1 MPAPFLDTVKILL
14 PSATAFA
21 VGIGMTPFVAHYLY
35 KFKMW
40 KKKARTEGLGGG
52 GTPIFNHLHKEKE
65 VGTPRMGGIVIW
77 GSVLI
82 TTGLFWILSGTGSDL
97 FVKLNFLSN
106 NQTWLP
112 LATLFAAS
120 FVGLLDDFLQV
131 YGRGTYVAGGLSL
144 TRRISLVLFIGLI
157 GALWFYFKLEQNS
170 VIIPFIGEFT
180 LGIFFIPFF
189 MLVMLSLFSGGVIDG
204 IDGLAGGVMASVF
217 AAYGGIAFFQNQL
230 DIATLSGVLA
240 GGILA
245 FLWFN
250 IPPARFYMGETGMIG
265 LTAVLSVIAF
275 LTKAV
280 FPLLLI
286 ALPLYVASLSV
297 IIQVSSKKL
306 RSGKKVFLVAPLHH
320 HFEALGWPPY
330 KVTMRFWIVSI
341 ICAILGM
348 VLALTGNAGIFI

>member
-1 MPAPFLDTVKILL
+1 MVLLLDTVKILL
-14 PSATAFA
+14 PSATAFII
-21 VGIGMTPFVAHYLY
+21 GIVITPAVAHYLY
-35 KFKMW
+35 KYRMW

-77 GSVLI
+77 GSVFI
-82 TTGLFWILSGTGSDL
+82 TTGIYWILSLSGGDL

-112 LATLFAAS
+112 LFTLFSAS
-120 FVGLLDDFLQV
+120 IVGLVDDFLQV
-131 YGRGTYVAGGLSL
+131 YGRGTYIAGGLSL
-144 TRRISLVLFIGLI
+144 TRRILFVLLI
-157 GALWFYFKLEQNS
+157 GFVGACWFYFKLEQNS
-170 VIIPFIGEFT
+170 IILPFLGEFT
-180 LGIFFIPFF
+180 LGILFIPLF

-217 AAYGGIAFFQNQL
+217 AAYAGIAFFQNQI
-230 DIATLSGVLA
+230 DIAALSSVIT

-265 LTAVLSVIAF
+265 LTAVLSAIAF

-280 FPLLLI
+280 IPLLLI

-306 RSGKKVFLVAPLHH
+306 RKGKKVFLVAPLHH

-348 VLALTGNAGIFI
+348 VLALVGQTGIFI